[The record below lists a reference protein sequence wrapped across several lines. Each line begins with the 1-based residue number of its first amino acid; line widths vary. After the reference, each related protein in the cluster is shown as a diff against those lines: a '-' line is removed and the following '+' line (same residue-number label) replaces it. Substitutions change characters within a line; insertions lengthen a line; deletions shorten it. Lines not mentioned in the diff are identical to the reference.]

1 MRRKQT
7 VNRSGENGT
16 TTARKKEQMKEVGK
30 KTKETDRCQSSRG
43 SQLIY
48 MPQHISILT
57 ALNSVCVPSYISA
70 CE

>member
-30 KTKETDRCQSSRG
+30 KRKK
-43 SQLIY
+43 
-48 MPQHISILT
+48 LT
-57 ALNSVCVPSYISA
+57 GAKAVGDHS
-70 CE
+70 